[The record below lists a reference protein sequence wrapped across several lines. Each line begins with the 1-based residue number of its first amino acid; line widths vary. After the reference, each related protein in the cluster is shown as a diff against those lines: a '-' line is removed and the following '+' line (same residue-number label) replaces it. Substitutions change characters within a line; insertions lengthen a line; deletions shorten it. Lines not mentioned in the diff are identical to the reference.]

1 MTGIRMYVSTS
12 MPGMQFYSGNF
23 LQEHPGKG
31 GRMIHRR
38 GAVCLE
44 TQLWPDAMNHWGF
57 PSAILRKGEKL
68 VSGTSYIFSVD
79 KEG

>member
-1 MTGIRMYVSTS
+1 
-12 MPGMQFYSGNF
+12 MQVYSANF
-23 LQEHPGKG
+23 LTRRAGKG
-31 GRMIHRR
+31 GRVIDLR

-68 VSGTSYIFSVD
+68 LSGTSYIFSVD